1 MRTIPTFPEGRCL
14 SPRDESGLWT
24 QKYEIEVITP
34 MFGGGVLTKQN
45 DPITP
50 IRIPSVLGHLRFW
63 WRATAG
69 RAYNT
74 VDELRQAESALWGT
88 LTTPG
93 RVFAFVN
100 EVTPPSNTFRIEI
113 LTKTNRGWGYRFPL
127 PKPQLVRCDVR
138 VPTKL
143 RTLPNS
149 RLNEEESKGIV
160 IETNAA
166 LPPWVKSARRFTLM
180 LGLRTASSKDIDQV
194 LMALRAWCNFG
205 GIGAGTRR
213 GFGAL
218 YCKTLARD
226 TDSLFLEDRTNHD
239 WTTLQSRP
247 LLRNGLMDV
256 TDAWHHAIQL
266 LHEFRQ
272 GDGIGRCG
280 RGRSYWPEADSLR
293 ALSNQGN
300 PRHRPGNTLSTLAH
314 MCVVH
319 EQALPGVGFPR
330 AGFGLP
336 ITFQFLGDDQDSNAE
351 ATLTPAQSKRLASCL
366 ILRPYKD
373 AQGIVSSMI
382 LRLAQPTL
390 DAANLRFTLGE
401 SWAPPFP
408 DKWNKKGVTLEPSH
422 IINPAFASYNN
433 SPLQVRS
440 ELGDAVEGFLTF
452 AGAGCYK

>member
-1 MRTIPTFPEGRCL
+1 MRTIPTFPEGLCS

-93 RVFAFVN
+93 RVFGFVN
-100 EVTPPSNTFRIEI
+100 EVTPTNTFSIE
-113 LTKTNRGWGYRFPL
+113 LLSKPNGRWGYRFPL
-127 PKPQLVRCDVR
+127 PKPQLVRCDVT
-138 VPTKL
+138 VPANL
-143 RTLPNS
+143 RDLSRPRLRNNDAEAIVRNANRTLP
-149 RLNEEESKGIV
+149 
-160 IETNAA
+160 A
-166 LPPWVKSARRFTLM
+166 WVGSSPRFTLT
-180 LGLRTASSKDIDQV
+180 LGLRTASPNDIDQV
-194 LMALRAWCNFG
+194 VMALRAWCNFG

-218 YCKTLARD
+218 YCKTLAGD
-226 TDSLFLEDRTNHD
+226 TDSLFLEDRTNRD

-247 LLRNGLMDV
+247 LLRNELMDV

-272 GDGIGRCG
+272 GDGIGRRRG
-280 RGRSYWPEADSLR
+280 RGRSFWPEADSLR

-300 PRHRPGNTLSTLAH
+300 PDHRPGNTLPTLAH

-319 EQALPGVGFPR
+319 EQALPNVGFPR

-336 ITFQFLGDDQDSNAE
+336 ITFQFLGDEQDSNAE
-351 ATLTPAQSKRLASCL
+351 ATLTPAQSKRLASC
-366 ILRPYKD
+366 
-373 AQGIVSSMI
+373 
-382 LRLAQPTL
+382 
-390 DAANLRFTLGE
+390 
-401 SWAPPFP
+401 
-408 DKWNKKGVTLEPSH
+408 
-422 IINPAFASYNN
+422 
-433 SPLQVRS
+433 
-440 ELGDAVEGFLTF
+440 
-452 AGAGCYK
+452 